1 MYVSSL
7 LPLRPPRGPLA
18 DPRSPLT
25 PARPAALLCAAA
37 QAATHCE
44 RQVEVGGGR
53 GCSCPPAAGNSGAS
67 PPCEAQIYCRSK
79 TTPPQLP
86 CVLRALRPLESGAV
100 LSRGPWCGPSVH
112 ARQTVGT
119 AVRRRYRTGGATARR
134 HQHEM
139 YSYDLGTAERAWC
152 LQTSPFFFRSRSL
165 ELIDSFLM
173 ISFRLFQGS
182 LHTVLEFRTARQ
194 CTS

>member
-53 GCSCPPAAGNSGAS
+53 GCSCPPAGQQEPRHRVKLRSTAAARPRPHSCPVCFARSG
-67 PPCEAQIYCRSK
+67 
-79 TTPPQLP
+79 
-86 CVLRALRPLESGAV
+86 
-100 LSRGPWCGPSVH
+100 LSRAELYSLEDHGVDHQCTH
-112 ARQTVGT
+112 ARLSVPPS
-119 AVRRRYRTGGATARR
+119 GGATARR

-152 LQTSPFFFRSRSL
+152 LQTSPFFFRSHL
-165 ELIDSFLM
+165 N
-173 ISFRLFQGS
+173 
-182 LHTVLEFRTARQ
+182 
-194 CTS
+194 